1 MAMLSP
7 TRQARVCPCS
17 PDSDVQL
24 KWHEM
29 PLKQLIHGAWLG
41 FQDIYAFDLA
51 SWPMIC
57 RCREREIMYNHCQ
70 FETGLIFLVFN

>member
-41 FQDIYAFDLA
+41 FQDIYAIYA
-51 SWPMIC
+51 
-57 RCREREIMYNHCQ
+57 
-70 FETGLIFLVFN
+70 FELEFFVND

>member
-29 PLKQLIHGAWLG
+29 PLKQLIHGAWIG
-41 FQDIYAFDLA
+41 FQDIYAFDLGDRK
-51 SWPMIC
+51 S
-57 RCREREIMYNHCQ
+57 
-70 FETGLIFLVFN
+70 VV

>member
-1 MAMLSP
+1 MRMAMLSP

-51 SWPMIC
+51 PLLLDFGPKFS
-57 RCREREIMYNHCQ
+57 
-70 FETGLIFLVFN
+70 